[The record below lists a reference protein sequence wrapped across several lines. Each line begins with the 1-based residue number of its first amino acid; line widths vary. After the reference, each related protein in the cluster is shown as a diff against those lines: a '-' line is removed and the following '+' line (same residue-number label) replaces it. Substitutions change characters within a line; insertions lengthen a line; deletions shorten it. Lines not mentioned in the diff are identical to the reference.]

1 MSESASETLE
11 SDVKL
16 CKAHG
21 HWAEEDGSCFECVLE
36 RHARSLEGCSTY
48 ALWREDFDQ
57 R

>member
-16 CKAHG
+16 CEAHG